1 MNTVVID
8 AGDSLAAIQARM
20 QAHVLAADVAGE
32 VAGDV
37 AQEPAGVATRGAGAL
52 ADVLASDTFS
62 AARRLGIYH
71 HAYRARLLETLRDTF
86 AHTLSYLGDAWFD
99 HLARA
104 YIEQH
109 PSRHAN
115 LRWYGDTW
123 PDWLAGDRLLE
134 AGAGEHPEVAE
145 LARLDWSLRR
155 AFDAADQ
162 PVATLA
168 DLAVVPAEAWAEVT
182 LKAQPCVAVLSLQH
196 NTLSLWHALDQGGEV
211 PEAQA
216 LPAPMG
222 VLVWRQDERPHFRS
236 VSPPEDVALTGMLLG
251 RPFGS
256 LCALLAERFP
266 DNDVAMLA
274 SSLLRRW
281 IDDGL
286 LMPITAPTQDEREE
300 RDAST

>member
-1 MNTVVID
+1 MITAAID
-8 AGDSLAAIQARM
+8 ASDSLAAIQARM
-20 QAHVLAADVAGE
+20 QAHVLAGE
-32 VAGDV
+32 VAGAAELEV
-37 AQEPAGVATRGAGAL
+37 AGGIARGVVHGTGAL
-52 ADVLASDTFS
+52 ADVQGSDTFS

-123 PDWLAGDRLLE
+123 PDWLAGERLLA
-134 AGAGEHPEVAE
+134 AGAGHHPEVAE

-155 AFDAADQ
+155 AFDSADQ

-168 DLAVVPAEAWAEVT
+168 DLAAVPAEAWGEVT

-196 NTLSLWHALDQGGEV
+196 NTLSLWHALDQGGDV

-216 LPAPMG
+216 LVAPMG
-222 VLVWRQDERPHFRS
+222 VLVWRQGERPHFRS
-236 VSPPEDVALTGMLLG
+236 VPPQEDLALTAMLLG
-251 RPFGS
+251 RPFGDI
-256 LCALLAERFP
+256 CALLAERFP
-266 DNDVAMLA
+266 DDDVATLA

-281 IDDGL
+281 IDDGI
-286 LMPITAPTQDEREE
+286 LMSITVPAQDEHE
-300 RDAST
+300 

>member
-1 MNTVVID
+1 MNPASID

-20 QAHVLAADVAGE
+20 QAHVLAVG
-32 VAGDV
+32 
-37 AQEPAGVATRGAGAL
+37 GVGAL
-52 ADVLASDTFS
+52 ADVQASDTFS

-123 PDWLAGDRLLE
+123 PDWLAGDRLTRVG
-134 AGAGEHPEVAE
+134 AGAHPEVAE
-145 LARLDWSLRR
+145 LARLDWCLRR

-168 DLAVVPAEAWAEVT
+168 DLAAVPAEAWGEVM
-182 LKAQPCVAVLSLQH
+182 LKAQPSVAVLSLQH

-216 LPAPMG
+216 LPASMG

-236 VSPPEDVALTGMLLG
+236 VSPQEDVALTAMLLG
-251 RPFGS
+251 RSFGN

-266 DNDVAMLA
+266 DDDVAMLV

-281 IDDGL
+281 IDDGI
-286 LMPITAPTQDEREE
+286 LMSITMPERDEHEE
-300 RDAST
+300 RAASA